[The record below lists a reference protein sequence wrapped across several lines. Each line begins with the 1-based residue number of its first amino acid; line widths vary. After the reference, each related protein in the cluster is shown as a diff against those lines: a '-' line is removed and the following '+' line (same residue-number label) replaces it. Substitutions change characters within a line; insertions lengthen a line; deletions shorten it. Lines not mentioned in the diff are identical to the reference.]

1 MEVIFEYMPLV
12 IVTIFNCYVVHCLS
26 DHLDRIRN
34 TNKRV
39 SDLAEQLV
47 KLTDEVKEDKNEV

>member
-1 MEVIFEYMPLV
+1 MEVILEYTPLV

-39 SDLAEQLV
+39 SDLAEQLI
-47 KLTDEVKEDKNEV
+47 KLTDEVKKSK